1 MAAKIGMKGTHS
13 SNIPTVEDPR
23 PNNAIKIGMM
33 TTLLLPLNIF
43 IRKTTSPSK
52 APLRIINDTDA
63 KAINTKKT
71 ISPAL
76 TIPLKNDWKNSNGPT
91 GDASTSCH
99 VPGTT
104 TIRPDSFSI
113 RSNSPAGII
122 HVKIA
127 HTSTIK
133 NRIIKICGRLNF
145 FFSPSLGPLLINN
158 LLSDL
163 SAILFT
169 YHNLCSSLSLFTV
182 FCIIFSTDS
191 DISDRGELK
200 LLTVM
205 PGVKLFYI
213 FIYVTTAKKIFG
225 YILTL
230 ISCMTKSPENPD
242 SVKNHK
248 HSSSVFPHH
257 CRMVLEYLM

>member
-1 MAAKIGMKGTHS
+1 MPQSENFFTIIIYNVIFCVDVPAHFTVSALKCPIVHHMFSKTARKFSKRKPITQKGKPVTVKI
-13 SNIPTVEDPR
+13 
-23 PNNAIKIGMM
+23 
-33 TTLLLPLNIF
+33 
-43 IRKTTSPSK
+43 
-52 APLRIINDTDA
+52 LRTE
-63 KAINTKKT
+63 
-71 ISPAL
+71 PH
-76 TIPLKNDWKNSNGPT
+76 
-91 GDASTSCH
+91 CH
-99 VPGTT
+99 CNYHQY
-104 TIRPDSFSI
+104 RPDAHKCEEHRENEF
-113 RSNSPAGII
+113 PPLFQLDTGKADHGII
-122 HVKIA
+122 TQA
-127 HTSTIK
+127 YEYGSENMK

-191 DISDRGELK
+191 DISDRGKLK